1 MNGELITLLDY
12 YEREK
17 GIDRATMIKALE
29 EGIVA
34 AALKSREQPT
44 RGIVVTIDPKT
55 GDIRASAKLLVVEAV
70 KDPLG
75 EIPVLRARRVKP
87 DARAGEEIDFPLD
100 VRHFGRIAAQTA
112 RQSILQRQR
121 SAEKERIF
129 VEFKDRVGDIVSG
142 TVRRFD
148 KSDVFVDLGRFE
160 ARLPSRERVST
171 EDYQVNERLRAYV
184 LAVENQGHGPEIILS
199 RSNPEFVRRLFEL
212 EVSEIADKTV
222 EIKGLAREAG
232 FRTKMAVHS
241 NDEKVDPV
249 GACVGMKGSRVKN
262 IVREL
267 NGEKVD
273 IIRWHANVRDFVAEA
288 LKPAKIKSIDLD
300 EANRRVVVHLAAED
314 LAAAVGK
321 RGQNARLTSK
331 LVGWHVAI
339 ERDETSDVAFA
350 EQMRAATSELAR
362 HLDVPEKIAA
372 ALVARGLNSLEAIQE
387 AQPSDLAAVEGI
399 TADQGRAIHQIA
411 LRLASANAAA
421 QPPAEAPAEPKPEA
435 PAEPKP
441 EAPAEPK
448 AEAPAEPKPE
458 DKPPA

>member
-17 GIDRATMIKALE
+17 GIDRVTMIKALE
-29 EGIVA
+29 DGIIA
-34 AALKSREQPT
+34 ASQKGRGQPT
-44 RGIVVTIDPKT
+44 RGIAVTIDPKT
-55 GDIRASAKLLVVEAV
+55 GDIRATVKLIVVEAV
-70 KDPLG
+70 KDPSG

-87 DARAGEEIDFPLD
+87 DARAGEEIEVELD

-171 EDYQVNERLRAYV
+171 EDYQINERLRAFV

-241 NDEKVDPV
+241 NDERVDPV

-262 IVREL
+262 VVREL

-273 IIRWHANVRDFVAEA
+273 ILRWHSNVRDFVAEA
-288 LKPAKIKSIDLD
+288 LKPAKIKTIELD
-300 EANRRVVVHLAAED
+300 ETNRRVTVRLAAED

-331 LVGWHVAI
+331 LIGWHVAI
-339 ERDETSDVAFA
+339 ERDETTDVAFA
-350 EQMRAATSELAR
+350 EQMRAATAELAR
-362 HLDVPEKIAA
+362 QLNVPEKTAA
-372 ALVARGLNSLEAIQE
+372 ALVARGLNSIEALQE
-387 AQPSDLAAVEGI
+387 AQPSDLEAVEGI

-411 LRLASANAAA
+411 LRHAAA
-421 QPPAEAPAEPKPEA
+421 NPPAADTPAPDATATPAPADA
-435 PAEPKP
+435 PADPKTD
-441 EAPAEPK
+441 
-448 AEAPAEPKPE
+448 
-458 DKPPA
+458 DKPAA

>member
-29 EGIVA
+29 DGILA
-34 AALKSREQPT
+34 AAQKGQGQPT
-44 RGIVVTIDPKT
+44 RGITVTIDPKT
-55 GDIRASAKLLVVEAV
+55 GDIRATVKLIVVEAV
-70 KDPLG
+70 KDPAG
-75 EIPVLRARRVKP
+75 EIPVLRARRIKP
-87 DARAGEEIDFPLD
+87 DARAGEEIEVELD

-142 TVRRFD
+142 IVRRFD

-171 EDYQVNERLRAYV
+171 EDYQINERLRAFV

-199 RSNPEFVRRLFEL
+199 RSNPDFIRRLFEL

-273 IIRWHANVRDFVAEA
+273 IIRWYPNARDFVAEA
-288 LKPAKIKSIDLD
+288 LKPAKIKTIELD
-300 EANRRVVVHLAAED
+300 EANRRITVRLAAED

-331 LVGWHVAI
+331 LIGWHVAI
-339 ERDETSDVAFA
+339 ERDETIDMAFA
-350 EQMRAATSELAR
+350 EQMRAAVTDLAR
-362 HLDVPEKIAA
+362 RLSVPEAIAS
-372 ALVARGLNSLEAIQE
+372 ALVARGLNSVEAIQE
-387 AQPSDLAAVEGI
+387 AQPSDLEAVGGI

-411 LRLASANAAA
+411 LRLVSANLPADGTPLPDAAA
-421 QPPAEAPAEPKPEA
+421 TPLPVDVPVEPKVDEK
-435 PAEPKP
+435 PA
-441 EAPAEPK
+441 A
-448 AEAPAEPKPE
+448 
-458 DKPPA
+458 